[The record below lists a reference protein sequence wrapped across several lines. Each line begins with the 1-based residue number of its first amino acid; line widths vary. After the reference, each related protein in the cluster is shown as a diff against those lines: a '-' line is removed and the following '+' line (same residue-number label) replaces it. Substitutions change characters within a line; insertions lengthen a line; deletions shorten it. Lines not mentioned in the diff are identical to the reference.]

1 MEALIYIVFF
11 ILFALC
17 GYILYRHIQL
27 ERLVKEQDKTQKK
40 ALLEAGNAIT
50 DTLKVAFENIKRHGS
65 EMNKLTSKYTET
77 QSRLH
82 RLEQT
87 SQQIISR
94 ENKRTSTEQ
103 TQEIKNE
110 KRNIKTG

>member
-1 MEALIYIVFF
+1 MEALIYISFF
-11 ILFALC
+11 ILFGVC
-17 GYILYRHIQL
+17 GYLMYQHVK
-27 ERLVKEQDKTQKK
+27 LVRMLSEQDKNQKK
-40 ALLEAGNAIT
+40 ALAEAGNAIT

-77 QSRLH
+77 QSRIH

-87 SQQIISR
+87 TQQIISR

-103 TQEIKNE
+103 KEEIKNE